1 MFFIGKYRTKFQPIA
16 PCKPSPIF
24 DGNGKRTGEFSSEK
38 MRTQAITED
47 GRLVELTSIPP
58 QFVQLIDDA
67 VKSRELL
74 EFEKVNLAVLPRN
87 GGGISTYLTL
97 GEAVHVPAPVVVEE
111 IF

>member
-1 MFFIGKYRTKFQPIA
+1 MIFIGKYQVKIQPIA
-16 PCKPSPIF
+16 PCKPSPIY
-24 DGNGKRTGEFSSEK
+24 DGNGRRTGEFSSEK

-47 GRLVELTSIPP
+47 GHLVELTSVP
-58 QFVQLIDDA
+58 QKFVQLIDAA

-74 EFEKVNLAVLPRN
+74 EFERVNLAVLPRT
-87 GGGISTYLTL
+87 GGGVSTYLTL

>member
-1 MFFIGKYRTKFQPIA
+1 MFFIGKYRVKVQPIA
-16 PCKPSPIF
+16 PCKPSPF
-24 DGNGKRTGEFSSEK
+24 YDKNGKRTGEFSSEK
-38 MRTQAITED
+38 LRTQAITED
-47 GRLVELTSIPP
+47 GRLVELTSIP
-58 QFVQLIDDA
+58 QKFVSLIDNA

-97 GEAVHVPAPVVVEE
+97 GEAAHVPAPVVVEE